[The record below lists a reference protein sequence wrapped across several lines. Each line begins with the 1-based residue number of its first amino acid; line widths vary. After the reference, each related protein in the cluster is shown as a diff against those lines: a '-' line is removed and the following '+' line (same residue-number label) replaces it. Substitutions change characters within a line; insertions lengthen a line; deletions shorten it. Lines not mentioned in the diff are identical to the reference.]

1 MAGNRMRF
9 DEAIQKAN
17 DYVWAEEWTNAL
29 KSYRRA
35 LREFPDDVSALMGYA
50 WALLNAKELDEALEI
65 YKRLTRLTPS
75 DPGPYERIAEILKHQ
90 GQTAEAAEMYY
101 QAARHYNQQGLTRKY
116 IAALESSAELEPRNP
131 NVWNALL
138 EVYKQQRDVDNAVL
152 AAVWLAHL
160 YQDQHRDRAIE
171 VCREM
176 QQFIS
181 HDPKLAKTLK
191 MLQSDRHIEE
201 PPPIGSRIPMPT
213 DELEDGGR
221 VEMEEEGGGPL
232 HQAQHRALEQLAES
246 IFEEDKPQV
255 AGFSQMEIDMLI
267 GKAIDTQTRG
277 DLEEA
282 QKAYES
288 LLGGGYSIPAIH
300 FNLGILHKEQHRF
313 AEAVEQFEHSL
324 SAPEYELGSHF
335 ALGECHLAQD
345 DYAEALSH
353 YLTALKTVDL
363 TTVEAPRAE
372 SLRHVYAGLAES
384 VIDPGKPE
392 KNRALCESLS
402 DFLGQSRWQEK
413 VQQAR
418 KSLDRL
424 TDSDAV
430 LSLAEL
436 VSRPNATG
444 ILQSVA
450 QTQAYQK
457 ERAFYRAQ
465 EELFHTIGKA
475 ADYLPLHHL
484 LGNILLENDN
494 FDQGIAKFR
503 AIARTYETRGQH
515 AQALSTYREIMQL
528 FPLDV
533 ETQQKMIHLY
543 LQQQRFEEAMAQQL
557 QMADAYYQLAQ
568 VDEARETYE
577 TALEL
582 APRARN
588 EHEWRARIL
597 HHIANLDE
605 QRLNW
610 RDAIR
615 SYEEI
620 VRIHPENE
628 DADIALFRIYPRV
641 CKPHL
646 GVNALDKLIRTYL
659 KKRDI
664 KRVLSLLEN
673 LIEEDPQ
680 NIPLRARITQL
691 YTKLGQREKA
701 ISHLDVLGDLQL
713 EAGRKKAAIKT
724 IETILT
730 LNPPDRN
737 AYADLYRELSGHEP
751 PA

>member
-9 DEAIQKAN
+9 DESIQKAN

-29 KSYRRA
+29 KAYRRA

-50 WALLNAKELDEALEI
+50 WALLNAEELDEALEI
-65 YKRLTRLTPS
+65 YQRLTKLTPS
-75 DPGPYERIAEILKHQ
+75 DPGPYERIAEIQEAQ
-90 GQTAEAAEMYY
+90 GETATAAEMYY
-101 QAARHYNQQGLTRKY
+101 QAARHYRQQGLTRKY
-116 IAALESSAELEPRNP
+116 IAALESSATLEPNNP
-131 NVWNALL
+131 NVWNYLL

-160 YQDQHRDRAIE
+160 YQDQHRDRAVEI
-171 VCREM
+171 CREM

-181 HDPKLAKTLK
+181 HDPRLAKTLK
-191 MLQSDRHIEE
+191 MLQSDRRIEE
-201 PPPIGSRIPMPT
+201 PPPIGSRVPMPT
-213 DELEDGGR
+213 DELVEGGD
-221 VEMEEEGGGPL
+221 ETEEEESGL
-232 HQAQHRALEQLAES
+232 LQQAQHRALEQLAES

-255 AGFSQMEIDMLI
+255 AGFSQMELDMLI

-282 QKAYES
+282 QKTYEK
-288 LLGGGYSIPAIH
+288 LLNGGFSIPPIH
-300 FNLGILHKEQHRF
+300 FNLGILYKERRRT
-313 AEAVEQFEHSL
+313 AKAIEQFKQSL
-324 SAPEYELGSHF
+324 SAPDYELGSQF
-335 ALGECHLAQD
+335 ALGECFLAQD
-345 DYAEALSH
+345 NCAEALEH
-353 YLTALKTVDL
+353 YLAALKALDL
-363 TTVEAPRAE
+363 TTVGASRAE
-372 SLRHVYAGLAES
+372 SLRHVYNSLADSMIEA
-384 VIDPGKPE
+384 DKPE
-392 KNRALCESLS
+392 KNRELCESLS
-402 DFLGQSRWQEK
+402 DFLGQSGWREK

-418 KSLDRL
+418 ESLDRL
-424 TDSDAV
+424 TSSEAV
-430 LSLAEL
+430 LSIAEL
-436 VSRPNATG
+436 VSRPDATG

-450 QTQAYQK
+450 QTQTYQK

-484 LGNILLENDN
+484 LGNLLLENDN

-533 ETQQKMIHLY
+533 DTQQKMIHLY

-568 VDEARETYE
+568 VNEARETYE
-577 TALEL
+577 TALDL
-582 APRARN
+582 APQARN
-588 EHEWRARIL
+588 EPEWRARIL

-620 VRIHPENE
+620 IRIHPDNE
-628 DADIALFRIYPRV
+628 EAYIALFRLYPRV
-641 CKPHL
+641 GKPHL
-646 GVNALDKLIRTYL
+646 GVNVLDKLIRTYL
-659 KKRDI
+659 QQRDV
-664 KRVLSLLEN
+664 KRVLSLLED
-673 LIEEDPQ
+673 LIAEEPE

-691 YTKLGQREKA
+691 YTKLGKREKA

-724 IETILT
+724 IETILS
-730 LNPPDRN
+730 LNPPDRH
-737 AYADLYRELSGHEP
+737 AYADLYRELAGHEP

>member
-9 DEAIQKAN
+9 DESIQKAN

-29 KSYRRA
+29 KAYRRA

-50 WALLNAKELDEALEI
+50 WALLNAEELDEALEI
-65 YKRLTRLTPS
+65 YQRLTKLTPS
-75 DPGPYERIAEILKHQ
+75 DPGPYERIAEIQEAQ
-90 GQTAEAAEMYY
+90 GETATAAEMYY
-101 QAARHYNQQGLTRKY
+101 QAARHYRQQGLTRKY
-116 IAALESSAELEPRNP
+116 IAALESSATLEPNNP
-131 NVWNALL
+131 NVWNYLL

-160 YQDQHRDRAIE
+160 YQDQHRDRAVEI
-171 VCREM
+171 CREM

-181 HDPKLAKTLK
+181 HDPRLAKTLK
-191 MLQSDRHIEE
+191 MLQSDRRIEE
-201 PPPIGSRIPMPT
+201 PPPIGSRVPMPT
-213 DELEDGGR
+213 DELVEGGD
-221 VEMEEEGGGPL
+221 ETEEEESGL
-232 HQAQHRALEQLAES
+232 LQQAQHRALEQLAES

-255 AGFSQMEIDMLI
+255 AGFSQMELDMLI

-282 QKAYES
+282 QKTYEK
-288 LLGGGYSIPAIH
+288 LLNGGFSIPPIH
-300 FNLGILHKEQHRF
+300 FNLGILYKERRRT
-313 AEAVEQFEHSL
+313 AKAIEQFRQSL
-324 SAPEYELGSHF
+324 SAPDYELGSQF
-335 ALGECHLAQD
+335 ALGECFLAQD
-345 DYAEALSH
+345 NCAEALEH
-353 YLTALKTVDL
+353 YLAALKALDL
-363 TTVEAPRAE
+363 TTVGASRAE
-372 SLRHVYAGLAES
+372 SLRHVYNSLADSMIEA
-384 VIDPGKPE
+384 DKPE
-392 KNRALCESLS
+392 KNQELCESLS
-402 DFLGQSRWQEK
+402 DFLGQSGWREK

-418 KSLDRL
+418 ESLDRL
-424 TDSDAV
+424 TSSEAV
-430 LSLAEL
+430 LSIAEL
-436 VSRPNATG
+436 VSRPDATG

-450 QTQAYQK
+450 QTQTYQK

-484 LGNILLENDN
+484 LGNLLLENDN

-533 ETQQKMIHLY
+533 DTQQKMIHLY

-568 VDEARETYE
+568 VNEARETYE
-577 TALEL
+577 TALDL
-582 APRARN
+582 APQARN
-588 EHEWRARIL
+588 EPEWRARIL

-620 VRIHPENE
+620 IRIHPDNE
-628 DADIALFRIYPRV
+628 EAYIALFRLYPRV
-641 CKPHL
+641 GKPHL
-646 GVNALDKLIRTYL
+646 GVNVLDKLIRTYL
-659 KKRDI
+659 QQRDV
-664 KRVLSLLEN
+664 KRVLSLLED
-673 LIEEDPQ
+673 LIAEEPE

-691 YTKLGQREKA
+691 YTKLGKREKA

-713 EAGRKKAAIKT
+713 GAGRKKAAIKT
-724 IETILT
+724 IETILS
-730 LNPPDRN
+730 LNPPDRH
-737 AYADLYRELSGHEP
+737 AYADLYRELAGHEP

>member
-9 DEAIQKAN
+9 DESIQKAN

-29 KSYRRA
+29 KAYRRA

-50 WALLNAKELDEALEI
+50 WALLNAEELDEALEI
-65 YKRLTRLTPS
+65 YQRLTKLTPS
-75 DPGPYERIAEILKHQ
+75 DPGPYERIAEIQEAQ
-90 GQTAEAAEMYY
+90 GETATAAEMYY
-101 QAARHYNQQGLTRKY
+101 QAARHYRQQGLTRKY
-116 IAALESSAELEPRNP
+116 IAALESSATLEPNNP
-131 NVWNALL
+131 NVWNYLL

-160 YQDQHRDRAIE
+160 YQDQHRDRAVEI
-171 VCREM
+171 CREM

-181 HDPKLAKTLK
+181 HDPRLAKTLK
-191 MLQSDRHIEE
+191 MLQSDRRIEE
-201 PPPIGSRIPMPT
+201 PPPIGSRVPMPT
-213 DELEDGGR
+213 DELVEGGD
-221 VEMEEEGGGPL
+221 ETEEEESGL
-232 HQAQHRALEQLAES
+232 LQQAQHRALEQLAES

-255 AGFSQMEIDMLI
+255 AGFSQMELDMLI

-282 QKAYES
+282 QKTYEK
-288 LLGGGYSIPAIH
+288 LLNGGFSIPPIH
-300 FNLGILHKEQHRF
+300 FNLGILYKERRRT
-313 AEAVEQFEHSL
+313 AKAIEQFRQSL
-324 SAPEYELGSHF
+324 SAPDYELGSQF
-335 ALGECHLAQD
+335 ALGECFLAQD
-345 DYAEALSH
+345 NCAEALEH
-353 YLTALKTVDL
+353 YLAALKALDL
-363 TTVEAPRAE
+363 TTVGASRAE
-372 SLRHVYAGLAES
+372 SLRHVYNSLADSMIEA
-384 VIDPGKPE
+384 DKPE
-392 KNRALCESLS
+392 KNRELCESLS
-402 DFLGQSRWQEK
+402 DFLGQSGWREK

-418 KSLDRL
+418 ESLDRL
-424 TDSDAV
+424 TSSEAV
-430 LSLAEL
+430 LSIAEL
-436 VSRPNATG
+436 VSRPDATG

-450 QTQAYQK
+450 QTQTYQK

-484 LGNILLENDN
+484 LGNLLLENDN

-533 ETQQKMIHLY
+533 DTQQKMIHLY

-568 VDEARETYE
+568 VNEARETYE
-577 TALEL
+577 TALDL
-582 APRARN
+582 APQARN
-588 EHEWRARIL
+588 EPEWRARIL

-620 VRIHPENE
+620 IRIHPDNE
-628 DADIALFRIYPRV
+628 EAYIALFRLYPRV
-641 CKPHL
+641 GKPHL
-646 GVNALDKLIRTYL
+646 GVNVLDKLIRTYL
-659 KKRDI
+659 QQRDV
-664 KRVLSLLEN
+664 KRVLSLLED
-673 LIEEDPQ
+673 LIAEEPE

-691 YTKLGQREKA
+691 YTKLGKREKA

-713 EAGRKKAAIKT
+713 GAGRKKAAIKT
-724 IETILT
+724 IETILS
-730 LNPPDRN
+730 LNPPDRH
-737 AYADLYRELSGHEP
+737 AYADLYRELAGHEP

>member
-17 DYVWAEEWTNAL
+17 DYVWAEEWANAL
-29 KSYRRA
+29 KAYRRA
-35 LREFPDDVSALMGYA
+35 LREFPKDVSALMGYA

-90 GQTAEAAEMYY
+90 GETSEAAEIYY
-101 QAARHYNQQGLTRKY
+101 QAARHYNQQGLTSKY
-116 IAALESSAELEPRNP
+116 IAALESSAALESRNP
-131 NVWNALL
+131 TVWGYLL
-138 EVYKQQRDVDNAVL
+138 EVYKEQRDVDNAVL

-160 YQDQHRDRAIE
+160 FQDKHRERAIE
-171 VCREM
+171 ICREM

-181 HDPKLAKTLK
+181 HDPRLAKTLK
-191 MLQSDRHIEE
+191 MLQSERRIEE

-213 DELEDGGR
+213 DELDEEGR
-221 VEMEEEGGGPL
+221 ELAEAGGGPL
-232 HQAQHRALEQLAES
+232 YQAQHRALEQLAES

-255 AGFSQMEIDMLI
+255 VGFSQMEIDMLI

-288 LLGGGYSIPAIH
+288 LQNGGYSIPSIH
-300 FNLGILHKEQHRF
+300 FNLGILYKEQGQF
-313 AEAVEQFEHSL
+313 AKAVEQFEQSL
-324 SAPEYELGSHF
+324 AAPGYGLGSHF
-335 ALGECHLAQD
+335 ALGECLLAQEK
-345 DYAEALSH
+345 YAESLRH
-353 YLTALKTVDL
+353 YLMALEMVDM
-363 TTVEAPRAE
+363 TTVKAPRAE
-372 SLRHVYAGLAES
+372 SLRHIYAGLTES
-384 VIDPGKPE
+384 LVDPDGPE
-392 KNRALCESLS
+392 KNRELCESLS
-402 DFLGQSRWQEK
+402 EFLGQSDWQEK
-413 VQQAR
+413 AQQAR
-418 KSLDRL
+418 QSLDRL
-424 TDSDAV
+424 TDSESV

-450 QTQAYQK
+450 RAQTYQE
-457 ERAFYRAQ
+457 ERAFYCAQ

-484 LGNILLENDN
+484 LGDILLENDN

-515 AQALSTYREIMQL
+515 AQALSVYREIMQI

-577 TALEL
+577 TALDL
-582 APRARN
+582 ASQARN
-588 EHEWRARIL
+588 EREWRARIL

-620 VRIHPENE
+620 ARIHPENE
-628 DADIALFRIYPRV
+628 EAYIALFRLYPRV
-641 CKPHL
+641 GKPHL
-646 GVNALDKLIRTYL
+646 GVNVLDKLIRNYL
-659 KKRDI
+659 QQRDVQ
-664 KRVLSLLEN
+664 RVLALLED
-673 LIEEDPQ
+673 LIEEEPQ

-701 ISHLDVLGDLQL
+701 IGHLDVLGDLQL
-713 EAGRKKAAIKT
+713 EAGKKDAAIKT
-724 IETILT
+724 IETILA
-730 LNPPDRN
+730 LNPPDRS
-737 AYADLYRELSGHEP
+737 AYADLYRELAGQEP

>member
-9 DEAIQKAN
+9 DESIQKAN
-17 DYVWAEEWTNAL
+17 DHVWAEEWANAL
-29 KSYRRA
+29 KAYRRA
-35 LREFPDDVSALMGYA
+35 LREFPKDVSALMGYA
-50 WALLNAKELDEALEI
+50 WALLNARELDEALEI
-65 YKRLTRLTPS
+65 YKQLTRLTPS
-75 DPGPYERIAEILKHQ
+75 DPGPYERIAEILKHK
-90 GQTAEAAEMYY
+90 GETAEAAEMYY
-101 QAARHYNQQGLTRKY
+101 QAARHYNRQGLIRKY
-116 IAALESSAELEPRNP
+116 IAALEASAALEPRNP
-131 NVWNALL
+131 TVWGYLL
-138 EVYKQQRDVDNAVL
+138 EVYKEQRDVDNAVL
-152 AAVWLAHL
+152 AAVWLAYL
-160 YQDQHRDRAIE
+160 FQDQHRERAIE

-181 HDPKLAKTLK
+181 HDPRLAKTLK
-191 MLQSDRHIEE
+191 MLHSDRRIEE
-201 PPPIGSRIPMPT
+201 PPPIGSRVPMPT
-213 DELEDGGR
+213 DELDEDGG
-221 VEMEEEGGGPL
+221 EMEEADGGPL
-232 HQAQHRALEQLAES
+232 HQAQQRALEQLAES
-246 IFEEDKPQV
+246 IFEENKPQV

-282 QKAYES
+282 QKTYES
-288 LLGGGYSIPAIH
+288 LQHGGFSIPPIH
-300 FNLGILHKEQHRF
+300 FNLGILYKEQGRF
-313 AEAVEQFEHSL
+313 AKAIAQFEQSL
-324 SAPEYELGSHF
+324 AAPEYELGSHF
-335 ALGECHLAQD
+335 ALGECIFAQEN
-345 DYAEALSH
+345 YTKALEH
-353 YLTALKTVDL
+353 YLAALKAVDL

-372 SLRHVYAGLAES
+372 SLRHVYTSLAES
-384 VIDPGKPE
+384 IIDPNKPE

-402 DFLGQSRWQEK
+402 NFLGQPNWLEQI
-413 VQQAR
+413 QQAR
-418 KSLDRL
+418 QSLDRL
-424 TDSDAV
+424 TDSETV

-444 ILQSVA
+444 ILQSVTRA
-450 QTQAYQK
+450 QSYQQK
-457 ERAFYRAQ
+457 KAFYRAQ
-465 EELFHTIGKA
+465 EELFHTIGQA

-484 LGNILLENDN
+484 LGDILLENDN

-543 LQQQRFEEAMAQQL
+543 LQQRRFEEAMAQQL

-568 VDEARETYE
+568 VEEARETYE
-577 TALEL
+577 TALGL
-582 APRARN
+582 APQARN
-588 EHEWRARIL
+588 EQEWRARIL

-610 RDAIR
+610 RDAIK

-620 VRIHPENE
+620 VRIHPEDE
-628 DADIALFRIYPRV
+628 ESYIALFRLYPRV
-641 CKPHL
+641 GKARL
-646 GVNALDKLIRTYL
+646 GVNALDRLIHSHL

-701 ISHLDVLGDLQL
+701 IGHLDVLGDLQL
-713 EAGRKKAAIKT
+713 EAGKKKAAIKT
-724 IETILT
+724 IETILS
-730 LNPPDRN
+730 LKPPDRN
-737 AYADLYRELSGHEP
+737 AYADLYRELAGREP

>member
-17 DYVWAEEWTNAL
+17 DYVWAEEWINAL
-29 KSYRRA
+29 KAYRRA

-50 WALLNAKELDEALEI
+50 WALLNAEELDEALEI
-65 YKRLTRLTPS
+65 YKRLTKLTPS
-75 DPGPYERIAEILKHQ
+75 DPGPYERIAEIQEAQ
-90 GQTAEAAEMYY
+90 GETATAAEMYY
-101 QAARHYNQQGLTRKY
+101 QAARHYRQQGLTRKY
-116 IAALESSAELEPRNP
+116 IAALESSATLEPNNP
-131 NVWNALL
+131 NVWTYLL

-160 YQDQHRDRAIE
+160 YQDQHRDRAVE

-181 HDPKLAKTLK
+181 HDPRLAKTLK
-191 MLQSDRHIEE
+191 MLQSGRRIEE

-213 DELEDGGR
+213 DELEEGDGKM
-221 VEMEEEGGGPL
+221 EEEEGGL
-232 HQAQHRALEQLAES
+232 LQQAQHRALEQLAES

-255 AGFSQMEIDMLI
+255 AGFSQMELDMLI

-282 QKAYES
+282 QKTYEK
-288 LLGGGYSIPAIH
+288 LQNGGFSTPPIH
-300 FNLGILHKEQHRF
+300 FNLGILYQEQGRF
-313 AEAVEQFEHSL
+313 AKAIEQFRQSL

-335 ALGECHLAQD
+335 ALGECFLAQKN
-345 DYAEALSH
+345 YTEALEH
-353 YLTALKTVDL
+353 YLAALKALDL
-363 TTVEAPRAE
+363 TTVGASRAE
-372 SLRHVYAGLAES
+372 SLRHVYNSLTDSMIEA
-384 VIDPGKPE
+384 DKPD
-392 KNRALCESLS
+392 KNRKLCKSLS
-402 DFLGQSRWQEK
+402 DFLGQSGWRDK

-418 KSLDRL
+418 ESLDRL
-424 TDSDAV
+424 TSSEAV
-430 LSLAEL
+430 LSIAEL
-436 VSRPNATG
+436 VSRPDAAG

-450 QTQAYQK
+450 QTQTYQK

-484 LGNILLENDN
+484 LGNLLLENDN

-533 ETQQKMIHLY
+533 ETQQKMIQLY

-568 VDEARETYE
+568 VDEARETYK

-582 APRARN
+582 APQARN
-588 EHEWRARIL
+588 EQEWRARIL
-597 HHIANLDE
+597 RHIANLDE

-615 SYEEI
+615 SYEGI
-620 VRIHPENE
+620 IHIHPDDEE
-628 DADIALFRIYPRV
+628 AYIALFRLYPRV
-641 CKPHL
+641 GKPHL
-646 GVNALDKLIRTYL
+646 GVNVLDKLIRSYL
-659 KKRDI
+659 QKRDV
-664 KRVLSLLEN
+664 KRVLSLLED
-673 LIEEDPQ
+673 LIEEEPE

-691 YTKLGQREKA
+691 YTKMGKREKA

-713 EAGRKKAAIKT
+713 DAGKKEAAIKT
-724 IETILT
+724 IETILS
-730 LNPPDRN
+730 LKPPDRN
-737 AYADLYRELSGHEP
+737 AYADLYRELAGHEP

>member
-9 DEAIQKAN
+9 DEAMQKAN

-29 KSYRRA
+29 KAYRQA
-35 LREFPDDVSALMGYA
+35 LREFPKDVSALMGYA
-50 WALLNAKELDEALEI
+50 WALLNARELDEALEI
-65 YKRLTRLTPS
+65 YKRLTQLTPA
-75 DPGPYERIAEILKHQ
+75 DPGPYERIAEILEHQ
-90 GQTAEAAEMYY
+90 GETAEAAEMYY
-101 QAARHYNQQGLTRKY
+101 QAARRYNQQGLTSKY
-116 IAALESSAELEPRNP
+116 VAALEASVALEPRNT
-131 NVWNALL
+131 NVWLNLL

-152 AAVWLAHL
+152 AAVWLAYL
-160 YQDQHRDRAIE
+160 FQDQQRERAIE
-171 VCREM
+171 VSREM
-176 QQFIS
+176 QRFIS
-181 HDPKLAKTLK
+181 HDPRLAKTLK
-191 MLQSDRHIEE
+191 MLQSDRRIEE

-213 DELEDGGR
+213 DELDEEGR
-221 VEMEEEGGGPL
+221 EMEAESGGPL

-282 QKAYES
+282 QKTYES
-288 LLGGGYSIPAIH
+288 LLNGGFSLPPIH
-300 FNLGILHKEQHRF
+300 FNLGILYKEQGRLEK
-313 AEAVEQFEHSL
+313 AIEQFEQSL
-324 SAPEYELGSHF
+324 TTPDYELGSHF
-335 ALGECHLAQD
+335 ALGECLLAQEN
-345 DYAEALSH
+345 YTQALEH
-353 YLTALKTVDL
+353 YLAALKTVDL

-372 SLRHVYAGLAES
+372 SLHHVYTSLSES
-384 VIDPGKPE
+384 LIEPDKPE
-392 KNRALCESLS
+392 KNRELCISLS
-402 DFLGQSRWQEK
+402 EFLGQSDWQAK

-418 KSLDRL
+418 ESLDRM
-424 TDSDAV
+424 TSGDAV

-444 ILQSVA
+444 ILQSVSRA
-450 QTQAYQK
+450 QSYQK

-484 LGNILLENDN
+484 LGDILLENDN

-503 AIARTYETRGQH
+503 TIARTYETRGQH
-515 AQALSTYREIMQL
+515 AQALLTYRGIMQL

-543 LQQQRFEEAMAQQL
+543 LQQQRFEEAIAQQL

-568 VDEARETYE
+568 VEEARETYE

-582 APRARN
+582 APQTRDER
-588 EHEWRARIL
+588 EWRARIL

-610 RDAIR
+610 RGAIK

-620 VRIHPENE
+620 IRIHPDNE
-628 DADIALFRIYPRV
+628 AAYIALFRLYPRV
-641 CKPHL
+641 GKPHL
-646 GVNALDKLIRTYL
+646 GVNVLDKLIRSYL

-664 KRVLSLLEN
+664 KRVLALLEN
-673 LIEEDPQ
+673 LIEEEPQ

-701 ISHLDVLGDLQL
+701 IGHLDVLGDLQL
-713 EAGRKKAAIKT
+713 EAGRKKAAVKT
-724 IETILT
+724 IETILS

-737 AYADLYRELSGHEP
+737 AYADLYRELAGQEP

>member
-9 DEAIQKAN
+9 DEAMQKAN

-29 KSYRRA
+29 KAYRQA
-35 LREFPDDVSALMGYA
+35 LREFPKDVSALMGYA
-50 WALLNAKELDEALEI
+50 WALLNARELDEALEI
-65 YKRLTRLTPS
+65 YKRLTRLTPA

-90 GQTAEAAEMYY
+90 GETAEAAEMYY
-101 QAARHYNQQGLTRKY
+101 QAARRYNRQELTSKY
-116 IAALESSAELEPRNP
+116 VAALEASVALEPRNT
-131 NVWNALL
+131 NVWLNLL

-152 AAVWLAHL
+152 AAVWLAYL
-160 YQDQHRDRAIE
+160 FQDQHRERAIE

-176 QQFIS
+176 QRFIS
-181 HDPKLAKTLK
+181 HDPRLAKTLK
-191 MLQSDRHIEE
+191 MLQSDRRIEE
-201 PPPIGSRIPMPT
+201 PPPIGSRVPMPT
-213 DELEDGGR
+213 DELDEEGR
-221 VEMEEEGGGPL
+221 ELEEAGGGPL
-232 HQAQHRALEQLAES
+232 HQAQHRALEELAES

-282 QKAYES
+282 QKTYES
-288 LLGGGYSIPAIH
+288 LLNGGFAIPPIH
-300 FNLGILHKEQHRF
+300 FNLGILYKEQGRY
-313 AEAVEQFEHSL
+313 AKAAEQFEQSL
-324 SAPEYELGSHF
+324 AAPEYGLGSHF
-335 ALGECHLAQD
+335 ALGECLLAQEN
-345 DYAEALSH
+345 YAEALEH
-353 YLTALKTVDL
+353 YLTALETVDV
-363 TTVEAPRAE
+363 TTVAAPRAE
-372 SLRHVYAGLAES
+372 SLRHIYTGLAQS
-384 VIDPGKPE
+384 LVAPDKPE
-392 KNRALCESLS
+392 KNQELCESLS
-402 DFLGQSRWQEK
+402 DFLGQSDWQEK
-413 VQQAR
+413 IQQAR
-418 KSLDRL
+418 RSLDRL
-424 TDSDAV
+424 TDSESV

-450 QTQAYQK
+450 RTQSYQE

-465 EELFHTIGKA
+465 EELFHIIGKA

-484 LGNILLENDN
+484 LGDILLANDN

-503 AIARTYETRGQH
+503 TIARTYETRGQH
-515 AQALSTYREIMQL
+515 AQALAIYREIMQL

-577 TALEL
+577 TALDL
-582 APRARN
+582 APQARD
-588 EHEWRARIL
+588 EQEWRARIL

-610 RDAIR
+610 RDAIK

-620 VRIHPENE
+620 IRIHPENE
-628 DADIALFRIYPRV
+628 EAYIALFRLYPRV
-641 CKPHL
+641 GKSHL

-664 KRVLSLLEN
+664 KRVVALLED
-673 LIEEDPQ
+673 LIEEEPQ

-701 ISHLDVLGDLQL
+701 IGHLDVLGDLQL
-713 EAGRKKAAIKT
+713 EAGKKKAAIKT
-724 IETILT
+724 IETILS

-737 AYADLYRELSGHEP
+737 AYADLYRELAGDEP